1 MLSKNNHNLRIQ
13 KMASKRQRFAIKKFT
28 IGVASVLIGTTF
40 AVYAGSNSVLADQ
53 TGNEQPT
60 QSQPQA
66 STTAQ
71 AQTATLGEKQAT
83 SEPKVTS
90 VAATTVN
97 TPAEQSQQ
105 SSAQASQATAAKEVT
120 APEQKAP
127 VASQSVATTPQTNAT
142 ATTTPTQAPAV
153 AATSA
158 EVDSQSA
165 PTPVTSSPAPKA
177 TVATT
182 PQPTSTAPTPT
193 SAAKQPQAAT
203 AQPAQPT
210 VVQPETATPSVTA
223 SHVSNMTQFQT
234 ALNNKAVSE
243 IVLDQDLK
251 NTTNSDVSVNN
262 SGVARNVTIWGN
274 KTDGQNATLD
284 MGNSSLYFY
293 STTANTN
300 KKWNLTFKNLHLLTN
315 NYQGHGVV
323 RFQNNG
329 TDATVNFEQVTNDGN
344 GVLAY
349 VPNATV
355 NLTDVTSKA
364 TAPVSS
370 AQPTVTANNVN
381 LAGKVD
387 LASSVSN
394 TNTPQN
400 LYVSGVVTAKAG
412 SQVNLTTNNSYGN
425 RFRNLYAGSLNV
437 EKGASLTVNANTT
450 ASGVAVPSGGTS
462 GYLVNGS
469 TAVYV
474 NNGTANIAG
483 DLTVNATSKD
493 QTSNGVVAALVL
505 GAPAT
510 AAGDLK
516 VSGTLTVNATDSPN
530 TRGVYFINDNHVFG
544 LMKDAKVTLNMG
556 HGVSSAV
563 WDPDNLVL
571 NEGSKLL
578 INTYQD
584 NNGGTNAGISASGA
598 GAHSGVITLNW
609 NSKLSPDNTDLLT
622 GNVHGN
628 LNINKNATLK
638 IVRKMDVR
646 SKQAATPLISYG
658 GTGANNGSTAL
669 NVDQGTLDLED
680 GLQMDSM
687 YGTLDYYYDYLG
699 ITDDANSPIYPLG
712 MVAMYGVATVNR
724 VNVVDPKLFK
734 MVRTGRQKGML
745 FRLEGKDN
753 KITVSATNEKTIPLK
768 YGTVGNI
775 KYSNGNVSQAKNY
788 EWKIKA
794 LSSNNWQGDYSMNYN
809 GSKEGTPFGL
819 ANLNSVS
826 FAQDTPQA
834 AKDDFNNYFNWWG
847 SSNLVMGTDLIAYH
861 PVYESTAVMQTETK
875 TVVVQYQ
882 DKEKPT
888 DVMYSLVDPNKEF
901 SWVTVAPDG
910 TLTVAPTAQTKV
922 GLYNV
927 PVVATFSSG
936 EKKTVYA
943 GIAVVDGTTKVTFN
957 DKGALFAEVSPVV
970 THKTSGRNIFPTAT
984 QVVDSLTTYQRDPRT
999 GDYFKNA
1006 TYFINAEQ
1014 DLVNENDGSLLKGAK
1029 VSWQDNDLTT
1039 VVPTGSDD
1047 TSSSE
1052 ENAVIGVNNE
1062 NVDFPDLGKFSN
1074 LGNMSVPVNV
1084 YGATPN
1090 NGKAVTQGVYSSI
1103 PRASSMV
1110 QTTDLTAS
1118 HNSGF
1123 TSITWQKQPSLEEVY
1138 PVVVSGSVNINFA
1151 DGTHLIVP
1159 VTLMVNSSLASQY
1172 TPKGQL
1178 VKTDLNKSPL
1188 AEAGIANK
1196 SELPK
1201 NTAYAWVSPV
1211 EVTTP
1216 GLKNGTV
1223 DVAYPDGSET
1233 EVSVQVKV
1241 GTDADQYR
1249 PQGQLVK
1256 TDLG

>member
-1 MLSKNNHNLRIQ
+1 M
-13 KMASKRQRFAIKKFT
+13 
-28 IGVASVLIGTTF
+28 
-40 AVYAGSNSVLADQ
+40 
-53 TGNEQPT
+53 
-60 QSQPQA
+60 
-66 STTAQ
+66 
-71 AQTATLGEKQAT
+71 
-83 SEPKVTS
+83 
-90 VAATTVN
+90 
-97 TPAEQSQQ
+97 
-105 SSAQASQATAAKEVT
+105 
-120 APEQKAP
+120 
-127 VASQSVATTPQTNAT
+127 
-142 ATTTPTQAPAV
+142 
-153 AATSA
+153 
-158 EVDSQSA
+158 
-165 PTPVTSSPAPKA
+165 
-177 TVATT
+177 
-182 PQPTSTAPTPT
+182 
-193 SAAKQPQAAT
+193 
-203 AQPAQPT
+203 
-210 VVQPETATPSVTA
+210 
-223 SHVSNMTQFQT
+223 
-234 ALNNKAVSE
+234 
-243 IVLDQDLK
+243 
-251 NTTNSDVSVNN
+251 
-262 SGVARNVTIWGN
+262 
-274 KTDGQNATLD
+274 
-284 MGNSSLYFY
+284 
-293 STTANTN
+293 
-300 KKWNLTFKNLHLLTN
+300 
-315 NYQGHGVV
+315 
-323 RFQNNG
+323 
-329 TDATVNFEQVTNDGN
+329 
-344 GVLAY
+344 
-349 VPNATV
+349 
-355 NLTDVTSKA
+355 
-364 TAPVSS
+364 
-370 AQPTVTANNVN
+370 
-381 LAGKVD
+381 
-387 LASSVSN
+387 
-394 TNTPQN
+394 
-400 LYVSGVVTAKAG
+400 
-412 SQVNLTTNNSYGN
+412 
-425 RFRNLYAGSLNV
+425 
-437 EKGASLTVNANTT
+437 
-450 ASGVAVPSGGTS
+450 PSGGTS

-510 AAGDLK
+510 AVGDLK

-638 IVRKMDVR
+638 IVRKMDAR

-775 KYSNGNVSQAKNY
+775 KYSNGNVSQTKNY

-875 TVVVQYQ
+875 TVAVQYQ

-1039 VVPTGSDD
+1039 VVPIGSDD

-1103 PRASSMV
+1103 PRESSMV

-1138 PVVVSGSVNINFA
+1138 PVVSGSVNINFA

-1223 DVAYPDGSET
+1223 ADESRSPDRAEQT
-1233 EVSVQVKV
+1233 
-1241 GTDADQYR
+1241 T
-1249 PQGQLVK
+1249 
-1256 TDLG
+1256 